1 MKSFHVISLLGPLML
16 GALIFGAA
24 CAPSAGLNAGCKTQG
39 YFPDQSSCTSAI
51 GTACEMTTIQ
61 SVSDSKTLVCWKPSS
76 LGLSATGTTG
86 TTTGTTAGC
95 SGTYHWSI
103 GPWVP
108 ATCDGTVAQQTRT
121 VTCPTACP
129 CNSPSPKP
137 SETSSCT
144 PDLYNGLHYVN
155 QCIALGGSVLPL
167 STGEKICSVPVS
179 ACPSGWHPYG
189 PLGVYHTATQMNSA
203 QEHINC
209 TGGRMSV
216 YTGFHE
222 MGPIPIEFK
231 QYCSR
236 RSCLKGCTEY
246 SKVYATV
253 TRVGCY

>member
-1 MKSFHVISLLGPLML
+1 MKLSNSIGLPGALML
-16 GALIFGAA
+16 GALMLGAA
-24 CAPSAGLNAGCKTQG
+24 CTPNSGTNAGCKTQG

-61 SVSDSKTLVCWKPSS
+61 SAADSKTLVCWKPSS

-95 SGTYHWSI
+95 SGTYPWSI

-167 STGEKICSVPVS
+167 DTGDKICSLPGS
-179 ACPSGWHPYG
+179 ACPAGWHPYG
-189 PLGVYHTATQMNSA
+189 PLGLYYTATQQTSA
-203 QEHINC
+203 EEHTNC
-209 TGGRMSV
+209 TGGRSKV
-216 YTGFHE
+216 YTGFHALAAL
-222 MGPIPIEFK
+222 PIESK
-231 QYCSR
+231 EYCSWR
-236 RSCLKGCTEY
+236 NCFKCKAY
-246 SKVYATV
+246 STVYATV
-253 TRVGCY
+253 VRVGCY